1 MKNIRLMASTVF
13 CVSVLA
19 LTACGGDDSTT
30 STDDTAAAAPSAV
43 ATTGAPAASEAPAAA
58 GASDKEICEAA
69 VANTKAFQKKMTDS
83 LAAGKTI
90 GDADVK
96 AGWSDLAGVL
106 AVAEGGDSDVA
117 KAAQAYVKELNT
129 AAAAADTTAA
139 GESPALG
146 KANSDFNAACSA
158 VGVETIG

>member
-1 MKNIRLMASTVF
+1 MKNIRLVASTVF

-19 LTACGGDDSTT
+19 LTACGDDSTT
-30 STDDTAAAAPSAV
+30 ETAAPAPSSAA
-43 ATTGAPAASEAPAAA
+43 ATTDAPATSEAPAAA

-69 VANTKAFQKKMTDS
+69 VANTKAFQKKTTDA
-83 LAAGKTI
+83 LAAGKTV

-96 AGWSDLAGVL
+96 AAWSDLAGVL
-106 AVAEGGDSDVA
+106 AVAEGGTSDVA

-129 AAAAADTTAA
+129 AAAAADTATA

-146 KANSDFNAACSA
+146 KANADFNAACSA
-158 VGVETIG
+158 AGVETIG